1 VKSTKAHST
10 YDANIRTSVA
20 VFDFSFV
27 WCCKSFGRNFVTM
40 ASSTEELMQQI
51 NEKDKV
57 ISDLKEK
64 TKAYILKMQTQHQEA
79 LGAQQELTK
88 ESQVCHSSH
97 LLKNV

>member
-1 VKSTKAHST
+1 
-10 YDANIRTSVA
+10 
-20 VFDFSFV
+20 
-27 WCCKSFGRNFVTM
+27 M